1 MDGLESVPASGH
13 CVRTTLLAWPS
24 SLYIT
29 RILGAHTHAYQPEA
43 RGLAILVFASWSDP
57 TPCITPETFGHV
69 SELAAR
75 AEENDI
81 YRASHP
87 SLRFEKT

>member
-1 MDGLESVPASGH
+1 MDGLESFPASEH
-13 CVRTTLLAWPS
+13 CVRTMLLTWPS

-29 RILGAHTHAYQPEA
+29 RILGARTYTYQPEV
-43 RGLAILVFASWSDP
+43 RGLAVLVFGSWSDP
-57 TPCITPETFGHV
+57 MPCIIPETLGHV
-69 SELAAR
+69 SELAVKT
-75 AEENDI
+75 EGNDI